1 MSIRREDYCCESLE
15 LVESYSAAKADDF
28 QGWDIHHRG
37 EILPCGRFST
47 DDLKKFDLYWNRPA
61 SELIWLRH
69 DEHIAMHSTGNSHA
83 KGNKQPNK
91 GKHLS
96 EETRQKISSS
106 VRKRFTDQAFKQKA
120 TEAATA
126 PEVIAKRV
134 ASWKKTVSN
143 WTPEQKQ
150 AFSQKASEANKG
162 RKQSTEEKEKRSNS
176 VKKFYQEHPE
186 KREDWS
192 KHFKSVK
199 RTESWCKNISK
210 SLCKSLTATDVKTR
224 EEHHFS
230 SLAEACEFLQARVY
244 GNISTA
250 IKTKK
255 PYRGF
260 YWSRP

>member
-15 LVESYSAAKADDF
+15 LVESYAAAKADEF

-47 DDLKKFDLYWNRPA
+47 DDLKKFGLYWNRPA

-69 DEHIAMHSTGNSHA
+69 DEHIAMHSAGNSHA

-91 GKHLS
+91 VKHLS

-106 VRKRFTDQAFKQKA
+106 VRKRFADQAFKQKV

-134 ASWKKTVSN
+134 ASWKKTVSS
-143 WTPEQKQ
+143 WTLEQKQ

-162 RKQSTEEKEKRSNS
+162 RKQSPEEIERHRNS
-176 VKKFYQEHPE
+176 VKKF
-186 KREDWS
+186 
-192 KHFKSVK
+192 
-199 RTESWCKNISK
+199 
-210 SLCKSLTATDVKTR
+210 
-224 EEHHFS
+224 
-230 SLAEACEFLQARVY
+230 
-244 GNISTA
+244 
-250 IKTKK
+250 
-255 PYRGF
+255 
-260 YWSRP
+260 

>member
-1 MSIRREDYCCESLE
+1 MKREDYCCESLDE
-15 LVESYSAAKADDF
+15 IENYIAAKEDNF

-37 EILPCGRFST
+37 ETLPCGKFSV
-47 DDLKKFDLYWNRPA
+47 DDLKKFGLYWNRPA

-69 DEHIAMHSTGNSHA
+69 DEHIAMHSAGNSHA

-91 GKHLS
+91 GMHLS
-96 EETRQKISSS
+96 EETRHKISSS
-106 VRKRFTDQAFKQKA
+106 VRKRFADQAFKQKVI
-120 TEAATA
+120 EASTA

-134 ASWKKTVSN
+134 ASRKKTVSS
-143 WTPEQKQ
+143 WTLEQKQ
-150 AFSQKASEANKG
+150 AFSQKASEANRG
-162 RKQSTEEKEKRSNS
+162 RKQSPEEIEKRRNS

-186 KREDWS
+186 KREEIS
-192 KHFKSVK
+192 KRFKSVK

-210 SLCKSLTATDVKTR
+210 SLCKSLTAIDVKTR

-230 SLAEACEFLQARVY
+230 SLAEACEFLQERVY

>member
-15 LVESYSAAKADDF
+15 LVENYASAKADDF

-47 DDLKKFDLYWNRPA
+47 DDLKKFGLYWNRPA

-69 DEHIAMHSTGNSHA
+69 DEHIAMHSSGNSHA
-83 KGNKQPNK
+83 KGNKSNK

-96 EETRQKISSS
+96 EETRRKLSEAKRGENHPFFGKHHSEESRLKISES
-106 VRKRFTDQAFKQKA
+106 RKGK
-120 TEAATA
+120 
-126 PEVIAKRV
+126 
-134 ASWKKTVSN
+134 
-143 WTPEQKQ
+143 
-150 AFSQKASEANKG
+150 
-162 RKQSTEEKEKRSNS
+162 KQSPEEKEKRSNS
-176 VKKFYQEHPE
+176 LKKFYQEHPE
-186 KREDWS
+186 KREAWS
-192 KHFKSVK
+192 KHFKSIK

-210 SLCKSLTATDVKTR
+210 SLCKSLTAIDVNTR

-244 GNISTA
+244 RNISTA